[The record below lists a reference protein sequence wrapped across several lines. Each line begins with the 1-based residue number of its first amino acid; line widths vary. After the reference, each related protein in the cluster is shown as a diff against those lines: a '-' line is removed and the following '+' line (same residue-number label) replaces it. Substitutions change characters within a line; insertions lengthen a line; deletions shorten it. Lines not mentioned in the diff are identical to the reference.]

1 MKDKESH
8 DLNSHLSTL
17 SLALT
22 MIKEDWDK
30 NPDSVSKVIDLSIE
44 KLQKIKELLKTKE

>member
-22 MIKEDWDK
+22 MIKEDWEK

-44 KLQKIKELLKTKE
+44 KLQKIKDLLKQNE